1 MASFAFTWFMNSACF
16 CCASLLLIFENSPA
30 ATSGREKRDAGW
42 EREFAFEVDGFLGI
56 DESLWHTQI

>member
-1 MASFAFTWFMNSACF
+1 
-16 CCASLLLIFENSPA
+16 LLIFENSPA